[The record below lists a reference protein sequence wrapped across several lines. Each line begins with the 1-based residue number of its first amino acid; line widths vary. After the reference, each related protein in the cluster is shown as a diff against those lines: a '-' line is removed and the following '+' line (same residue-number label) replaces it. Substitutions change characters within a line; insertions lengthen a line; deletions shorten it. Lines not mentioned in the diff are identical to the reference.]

1 MRLPAEPVV
10 LGVRGRNHDTFH
22 VVILRHNLVLNHLVN
37 FPMSHYDFIKAQDPE
52 IYATLEGEEE
62 RERVG
67 IELIPSENYVS
78 RAVREAMGSVF
89 TNKYSEGYPGKRYY
103 GGQQFTDQMETIAI
117 ERAKQLFKAGYANV
131 QPLGGAAANVA
142 MYFALMEP
150 GDTVLGMDLSHG
162 GHLTHGHPTTSINKV
177 FNFVRYKMKDVNTG
191 EIDYDH
197 LRQIALEHKP
207 KIILAGFSAYS
218 RELDYGKFKAIAD
231 EVGAYTVADIAH
243 ITGLIAAGALKN
255 PFDYG
260 FDVMTMTTHKS
271 LRGPRGGMIVVRE
284 SEDIAKKINKA
295 VFPGMQG
302 GPHMHQIAAKAVAF
316 GEALLPSFKIYA
328 AQILKNAK
336 AMEKVFIDGNI
347 RLLCGGTD
355 NHLLL
360 ADVYGSLGITGKEAE
375 TTLDTIGITLNKN
388 MIADETRTAMDPSGI
403 RFGTPAMTTRGMR
416 EEEATK
422 LALIM
427 IAALHA
433 KDEPAKLAELKL
445 QVQSICEAFPV
456 PESFV

>member
-1 MRLPAEPVV
+1 
-10 LGVRGRNHDTFH
+10 
-22 VVILRHNLVLNHLVN
+22 
-37 FPMSHYDFIKAQDPE
+37 MSEYKYIKQQDEE
-52 IYATLEGEEE
+52 IYATLVGEEE

-67 IELIPSENYVS
+67 IELIPSENYAS
-78 RAVREAMGSVF
+78 MAVREACGSVF
-89 TNKYSEGYPGKRYY
+89 TNKYSEGYPGRRYY
-103 GGQQFTDQMETIAI
+103 GGQEFTDQMETIAI
-117 ERAKQLFKAGYANV
+117 DRAKELFKSKYANV

-177 FNFVRYKMKDVNTG
+177 FNFVRYKMKDVDTG
-191 EIDYDH
+191 EIDYEH
-197 LRQIALEHKP
+197 LREMALEYKP

-218 RELDYGKFKAIAD
+218 RELDYAKFKEIAD
-231 EVGAYTVADIAH
+231 EVGAYTVADVAH
-243 ITGLIAAGALKN
+243 ITGLIAGGVAQN

-284 SEDIAKKINKA
+284 NEEIAKKINKA

-302 GPHMHQIAAKAVAF
+302 GPHMHIIAAKAVAF
-316 GEALLPSFKIYA
+316 GEALHPNFKTYA

-336 AMEKVFIDGNI
+336 ALEKVFKAGDI

-360 ADVYGSLGITGKEAE
+360 ADVYGSLGITGQEAE
-375 TTLDTIGITLNKN
+375 TVLDEVGITLNKN
-388 MIADETRTAMDPSGI
+388 MIADEPRTAMDPSGI
-403 RFGTPAMTTRGMR
+403 RFGTPAMTTRGMK

-422 LALIM
+422 LAELM
-427 IAALHA
+427 IRTLKA
-433 KDEPAKLAELKL
+433 KDDKEEKKLIKAEVVAL
-445 QVQSICEAFPV
+445 CEAFPV
-456 PESFV
+456 PKTFVN